1 MSQPVFECRQV
12 GFVKLV
18 LTMRHSSA
26 LRAPLSSH
34 VQVSLVVVHVS
45 LQQHFKH
52 HRQQLFKVIILLSFC
67 SFCHLGLF
75 SILCDTA
82 YVFMWFR

>member
-1 MSQPVFECRQV
+1 MLLPVFECRQV

-18 LTMRHSSA
+18 LTMRHS
-26 LRAPLSSH
+26 PLSSH

-75 SILCDTA
+75 SILCDTN